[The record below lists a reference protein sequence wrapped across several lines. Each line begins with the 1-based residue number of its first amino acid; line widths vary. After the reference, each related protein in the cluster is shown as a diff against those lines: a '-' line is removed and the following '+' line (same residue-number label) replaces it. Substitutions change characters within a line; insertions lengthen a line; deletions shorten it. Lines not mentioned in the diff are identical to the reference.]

1 MARLLPTII
10 ILAVYY
16 TICDMILL
24 FQIYYYRW
32 ANTREERSTL
42 SGDASEITTV
52 GEETP
57 LLSDTREGP
66 KEKPSISR
74 EFVKY
79 AGTLVFVFAT
89 GVTAWSISS
98 YFDKG
103 EDIPERPDDSLE
115 WNSQIM
121 GWTSAALYIGAR
133 IPQIFKNFETK
144 CEGLSPFLFLFSI
157 TGNTTYALSICAAS
171 MDPKYLLK
179 SASWLAGSSLTV
191 FLDVF
196 VLCQFFY
203 YRSVERGHTQPT
215 S

>member
-1 MARLLPTII
+1 
-10 ILAVYY
+10 
-16 TICDMILL
+16 MILL

-32 ANTREERSTL
+32 NSKREGRSML
-42 SGDASEITTV
+42 ADVAPDVTTV

-66 KEKPSISR
+66 REEPSISR
-74 EFVKY
+74 EFFKY
-79 AGTLVFVFAT
+79 AGAVLFVFAT
-89 GVTAWSISS
+89 GVAAWWISS
-98 YFDKG
+98 VLNKVKDTPG
-103 EDIPERPDDSLE
+103 RSDDRLE
-115 WNSQIM
+115 WRSQIL

-133 IPQIFKNFETK
+133 IPQIFKNLKTR

-157 TGNTTYALSICAAS
+157 TGNATYTLSICAAS

-179 SASWLAGSSLTV
+179 NAGWLAGSSLTI

-203 YRSVERGHTQPT
+203 YRSVERGNRQPM